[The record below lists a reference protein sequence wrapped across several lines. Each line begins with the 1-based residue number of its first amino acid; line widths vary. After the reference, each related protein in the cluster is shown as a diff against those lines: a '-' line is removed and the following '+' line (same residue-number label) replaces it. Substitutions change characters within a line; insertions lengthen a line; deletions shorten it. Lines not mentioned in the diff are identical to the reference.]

1 MSQSIDLDT
10 LQQRLNVAFRQ
21 PDLLRQA
28 LTHRSFIN
36 EQPSKELQ
44 DNERMEFLGDA
55 VLDFVSGDLLYQL
68 YPNKSE
74 GELTRLRSA
83 IVRTEALAEL
93 AVQLELGDYLLMGK
107 GESTNGGRTRPSI
120 LCSTFEAVVGAIYLD
135 QGMNA
140 VQTFVTPQFRQFV
153 TQVEEEAIDKDARS
167 RLQEWSQAELGIT
180 PQYETQASLGP
191 DHNKEF
197 IVQVQIGEQFTATGK
212 GRSKQ
217 SASQNAAQTALDMI
231 RAGQLPGKLL

>member
-1 MSQSIDLDT
+1 MNQSLDLEE
-10 LQQRLNVAFRQ
+10 LQQRLGVAFQQ
-21 PDLLRQA
+21 PELLRQA
-28 LTHRSFIN
+28 LTHRSYIN
-36 EQPSKELQ
+36 EQPSKDLQ

-68 YPNKSE
+68 YPGKSE

-93 AVQLELGDYLLMGK
+93 AAQLQLGDYLLMGK
-107 GESTNGGRTRPSI
+107 GESISGGRTRPSI

-135 QGMNA
+135 RGMTA
-140 VQTFVTPQFRQFV
+140 VQTFVTPQFRQSV
-153 TQVEEEAIDKDARS
+153 SQVEEEAIDKDARS
-167 RLQEWSQAELGIT
+167 RLQEWSQAALGIT
-180 PQYETQASLGP
+180 PLYETQAANGP

-197 IVQVQIGEQFTATGK
+197 IVQVQIGDEFIATGR

-217 SASQNAAQTALDMI
+217 SASQNAAQTALDLI
-231 RAGQLPGKLL
+231 RTGQFPAQS